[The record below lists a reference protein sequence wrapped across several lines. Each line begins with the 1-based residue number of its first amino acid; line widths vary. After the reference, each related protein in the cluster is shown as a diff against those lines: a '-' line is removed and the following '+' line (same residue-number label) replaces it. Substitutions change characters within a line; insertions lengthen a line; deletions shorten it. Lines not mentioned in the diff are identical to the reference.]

1 MSLAT
6 RETSNRTATIWPV
19 TSEDEFGRP
28 TYGTAY
34 TITCTFQR
42 GSTRQ
47 YNDANGTMYIPKSIY
62 WYEYTGT
69 EPSLND
75 FIAIGDHTSVADP
88 NSIQASEVIKNVLLE
103 DNSLLGD
110 IDDLMVLT

>member
-1 MSLAT
+1 MSIST
-6 RETSNRTATIWPV
+6 RETANRTATIWPV
-19 TSEDEFGRP
+19 LSEDKFGRS
-28 TYGTAY
+28 TYGAPY

-47 YNDANGTMYIPKSIY
+47 YNDSNGTMYIPKSIY
-62 WYEYTGT
+62 WYEFLGT

-75 FIAIGDHTSVADP
+75 FIAVGDHTAFNSP
-88 NSIQASEVIKNVLLE
+88 NEVRTSETIRNVVLE
-103 DNSLLGD
+103 DNSILGD

>member
-6 RETSNRTATIWPV
+6 RATSNRIATIWPV
-19 TSEDEFGRP
+19 LSEDKFGRA
-28 TYGTAY
+28 TYGAPY
-34 TITCTFQR
+34 IVTCTFQR

-62 WYEYTGT
+62 WYEYSGT
-69 EPSLND
+69 EPNLND
-75 FIAIGDHTSVADP
+75 FIAVGNHTSIANP
-88 NSIQASEVIKNVLLE
+88 NNVNTSEIIKNVLLE